1 MSQKCKLKI
10 GDCCPSLHISEQQ
23 KRRGPLIIC
32 KASWM
37 NDAQQ
42 RCTSSASHCILSL
55 LRTIVDPSIY
65 HFISFSI
72 RCEEEDCQMSDNALT
87 VLTRISKETSLRY
100 GMQLIMTSSL
110 IARKR
115 KAHEVDV
122 EDIKRAYQLFFDEGR
137 SVQFLREYQQE
148 FMFNEC
154 KFFFM

>member
-1 MSQKCKLKI
+1 
-10 GDCCPSLHISEQQ
+10 
-23 KRRGPLIIC
+23 
-32 KASWM
+32 
-37 NDAQQ
+37 
-42 RCTSSASHCILSL
+42 
-55 LRTIVDPSIY
+55 
-65 HFISFSI
+65 
-72 RCEEEDCQMSDNALT
+72 MSDNAMT

-115 KAHEVDV
+115 KAHEADV

-154 KFFFM
+154 KFLQVFLTESRLFIYFFTFQWTRRMIWKWRLINDV